1 MSVQLTLTVTPKELE
16 RQAAAVFHAK
26 PYRVFLALRQDTGLG
41 VGSTSAAWAAEKL
54 ATSNGY
60 ADVTGTLA
68 SGTYNTN
75 TAAFELPAIT
85 ATFTASGAGF
95 TFRYAVLTDSTTGT
109 NVGYWD
115 YGSSQAVAAGETVTV
130 TLDGTNGVFQAT

>member
-54 ATSNGY
+54 ATANGY

-75 TAAFELPAIT
+75 TAAFELPSIT
-85 ATFTASGAGF
+85 ATFTATGAGF
-95 TFRYAVLTDSTTGT
+95 TFDSLIVQVDNATYPHS
-109 NVGYWD
+109 VGLF
-115 YGSSQAVAAGETVTV
+115 SQSVTLAAGQSRTYQI
-130 TLDGTNGVFQAT
+130 LLAQDD